1 MFPMGDGMRYQKLD
15 IIVGIPLKTE
25 VVIDNQLLWR
35 INGSD
40 FVDNDREEGK
50 YIMTTSGL
58 KLQRPPVSE
67 SDTLQKTDE
76 N

>member
-1 MFPMGDGMRYQKLD
+1 MRYQKLD
-15 IIVGIPLKTE
+15 IIVGIPVKTE
-25 VVIDNQLLWR
+25 VVIDEQLLWR

-58 KLQRPPVSE
+58 KLQHPPVAE
-67 SDTLQKTDE
+67 SDTIQKSK
-76 N
+76 